1 MSTCPTISVLMP
13 VYNAERYVAKA
24 VESILAQTCADFE
37 FVIIDDGS
45 TDGSHALLKQYA
57 ERDHRIRLIS
67 RANTGHVIALN
78 QMLEIASGRYI
89 ARIDADDIALPDRF
103 ARQVGYLESHGD
115 CVAVGSYV
123 WLIDAAGRS
132 LGEWRFECEH
142 EEIDARHIAGSSPR
156 LVHPAT
162 MLRTDALCDIGGYR
176 PEMCPAEDQDLWLR
190 LGERGRL
197 ANLPEHLTRY
207 RLHGGS
213 VSHRRSQ
220 EQYEARLRLL
230 RDAFRRRGLDEAA
243 ITTEP
248 PASESAAEHHRRW
261 AWMALSSREVS
272 VARRHALD
280 ALRRDPLSLQSW
292 RLIACVLRGH

>member
-132 LGEWRFECEH
+132 LGSVTVP
-142 EEIDARHIAGSSPR
+142 SS
-156 LVHPAT
+156 V
-162 MLRTDALCDIGGYR
+162 
-176 PEMCPAEDQDLWLR
+176 
-190 LGERGRL
+190 
-197 ANLPEHLTRY
+197 TR
-207 RLHGGS
+207 
-213 VSHRRSQ
+213 
-220 EQYEARLRLL
+220 
-230 RDAFRRRGLDEAA
+230 
-243 ITTEP
+243 
-248 PASESAAEHHRRW
+248 
-261 AWMALSSREVS
+261 
-272 VARRHALD
+272 
-280 ALRRDPLSLQSW
+280 
-292 RLIACVLRGH
+292 CGHCHC